1 MMPSGLTL
9 PDHPPTSQPA
19 HGNSRDS
26 RPWEASPVSTG
37 TRARPAAVG
46 RIRLETHPATLE
58 PSLVIYGVSL
68 LAGCLLAG
76 LFLGDLLGTLIGVQA
91 NVGGVGLAMIL
102 LILLSDGLRRRG
114 RLTPVTEQGVLFW
127 SAIYIPVVVAMAA
140 KQNVIAAVKGGPAAI
155 LAGVGAVALGFLL
168 VPLLSRLGG
177 GPPSARGPTTPT
189 EGGGAG
195 LAAAEEGTG
204 SEEDHAVESHG
215 AAPGEEGK
223 R

>member
-1 MMPSGLTL
+1 
-9 PDHPPTSQPA
+9 
-19 HGNSRDS
+19 
-26 RPWEASPVSTG
+26 
-37 TRARPAAVG
+37 
-46 RIRLETHPATLE
+46 
-58 PSLVIYGVSL
+58 LVIYGVSL
-68 LAGCLLAG
+68 LAGCLLVG
-76 LFLGDLLGTLIGVQA
+76 LFLGDLLGALIGVQA

-102 LILLSDGLRRRG
+102 LIVLSDGLRRRG

-177 GPPSARGPTTPT
+177 GPRSEQLSTTPS
-189 EGGGAG
+189 EGGEAG
-195 LAAAEEGTG
+195 LARGDEGIG
-204 SEEDHAVESHG
+204 FGGDDGVESRE
-215 AAPGEEGK
+215 AAPREEGK